1 MSSPRMVSRDDVL
14 RQLAT
19 QEAAANPNAP
29 VEPAASLATTHISS
43 AIEALGLLGGRE
55 VRETSELLAY
65 AQTEALL
72 AIALTL
78 ADLRHLL
85 ERGKP

>member
-1 MSSPRMVSRDDVL
+1 MVSRDDVL

-19 QEAAANPNAP
+19 QDAVADPANAP
-29 VEPAASLATTHISS
+29 VVPAASLATTHIGS

-65 AQTEALL
+65 AQAEALL
-72 AIALTL
+72 AIALTF
-78 ADLRHLL
+78 ADLRNLF
-85 ERGKP
+85 ERGKL